1 MGLDLLAVKYL
12 LYDVGV
18 PATSQVAADG
28 GRTALHYLSLMP
40 VMAEEHPRGHVFSL
54 LQGRVTWLS
63 KYFDPEEISPQST
76 VYSRLHVSKKS
87 CHIVTTLL

>member
-18 PATSQVAADG
+18 PVNGPVIADG
-28 GRTALHYLSLMP
+28 ERTALHYLSLLP

-54 LQGRVTWLS
+54 LKGRETWLS
-63 KYFDPEEISPQST
+63 KYFQPPEKTPQST
-76 VYSRLHVSKKS
+76 VYSR
-87 CHIVTTLL
+87 